1 MATKIKETI
10 MSTMVAPIALNAL
23 EVTIA
28 NQAGNLDRG
37 VMEST
42 PRPAS
47 QDAVSVANPAAIA

>member
-1 MATKIKETI
+1 